1 MTASSSNR
9 PAHDPTKLE
18 EEIVLVM
25 QGGGSL
31 GAYECGVFKSLVK
44 HEIRFDIVAGTSIG
58 AVNAAIIASN
68 DDVQILEDFWLD
80 LAETLTPSF
89 LPDSIRSV
97 LSSAYSAAYG
107 NPKAFLPK
115 WWLMPRDWYSF
126 TNNRSYLY
134 EIEPLKKT
142 LTKYVNF
149 ARLAS
154 GSGNGAPRLIL
165 TCTDVQKGD
174 PVVFDSERTNIDVE
188 HLAAC
193 AGFPFYGIAWTYKDG
208 RYLWDGSLLSN
219 TPLREVINASPRR
232 DKIVYIINL
241 FPHVQ
246 EELPRDVSEAW
257 HRARDILYIDKTDQ
271 NVRMS
276 RMMTRHLRLLRE
288 MHDVLRRGRFD
299 DSLKTRLQQIQQEY
313 HKLCHERGA
322 AMKDI
327 TRIERKEESQFI
339 FEDADFSLPTIRKL
353 IKQGEQ
359 EADAVL
365 AKKSYS
371 DEKELRAKEPEPD
384 K

>member
-1 MTASSSNR
+1 MTASSSSR
-9 PAHDPTKLE
+9 PARDLAKLE
-18 EEIVLVM
+18 DETVLVM

-31 GAYECGVFKSLVK
+31 GAYECGVYKSLVK

-68 DDVQILEDFWLD
+68 DDVQVLEDFWLD
-80 LAETLTPSF
+80 LAETFTPSF
-89 LPDSIRSV
+89 LPDSVRSIM
-97 LSSAYSAAYG
+97 SSMYSAVYG

-115 WWLMPRDWYSF
+115 WWFMPRDGYPF
-126 TNNRSYLY
+126 PYNMPHLY

-149 ARLAS
+149 ARLTP

-165 TCTDVQKGD
+165 TCTDVQKGE
-174 PVVFDSERTNIDVE
+174 PVIFDSEHTNIDVE

-193 AGFPFYGIAWTYKDG
+193 AGFPFYGIAWTHKDG

-232 DKIVYIINL
+232 DKIVYIVNL

-246 EELPRDVSEAW
+246 EELPRNISEAW

-271 NVRMS
+271 NARMS

-288 MHDVLRRGRFD
+288 MNDVLRRGRFD
-299 DSLKTRLQQIQQEY
+299 DSLKKRLQQIQQEY

-322 AMKDI
+322 LIKHM
-327 TRIERKEESQFI
+327 TRIERKEESQFL
-339 FEDADFSLPTIRKL
+339 FEDADFSLATTRKL

-365 AKKSYS
+365 AKKAGS
-371 DEKELRAKEPEPD
+371 EENELRAKEPR

>member
-1 MTASSSNR
+1 MTASSSSR
-9 PAHDPTKLE
+9 PARDLAKLE
-18 EEIVLVM
+18 DETVLVM

-31 GAYECGVFKSLVK
+31 GAYECGVYKSLVK

-68 DDVQILEDFWLD
+68 DDAQILEDFWLD
-80 LAETLTPSF
+80 LAETVTPSF
-89 LPDSIRSV
+89 LPDSVRSIM
-97 LSSAYSAAYG
+97 SSMYSAVYG

-115 WWLMPRDWYSF
+115 WWFMPRDGYPF
-126 TNNRSYLY
+126 PYNLPHLY

-149 ARLAS
+149 ARLTP
-154 GSGNGAPRLIL
+154 GSGNGTPRLIL
-165 TCTDVQKGD
+165 TCTDVQKGE
-174 PVVFDSERTNIDVE
+174 PVVFDSQHTNIDVE

-193 AGFPFYGIAWTYKDG
+193 AGFPFYGIAWTHKDG

-232 DKIVYIINL
+232 DKIVYIVNL

-246 EELPRDVSEAW
+246 EELPRNVSEAW

-271 NVRMS
+271 NAKMS

-288 MHDVLRRGRFD
+288 MNDVLRRGRFD
-299 DSLKTRLQQIQQEY
+299 DSLKKRLQQIQQEY

-322 AMKDI
+322 LIKHM
-327 TRIERKEESQFI
+327 TRIERKEESQFL
-339 FEDADFSLPTIRKL
+339 FEDADFSLATTRKL

-365 AKKSYS
+365 AKKSHS
-371 DEKELRAKEPEPD
+371 DEKELGTKEPH

>member
-1 MTASSSNR
+1 LTASSSSR
-9 PAHDPTKLE
+9 PARDLAKLE
-18 EEIVLVM
+18 DETVLVM

-31 GAYECGVFKSLVK
+31 GAYECGVYKSLVK

-80 LAETLTPSF
+80 LAETFTPSF
-89 LPDSIRSV
+89 LPDSVRSV
-97 LSSAYSAAYG
+97 MSSMYSAVYG

-115 WWLMPRDWYSF
+115 WWFMPRDGYPF
-126 TNNRSYLY
+126 PYNMPHIY

-149 ARLAS
+149 ARLTQ

-165 TCTDVQKGD
+165 TCTDVQKGE
-174 PVVFDSERTNIDVE
+174 PVIFDSQHTNIDVE

-193 AGFPFYGIAWTYKDG
+193 AGFPFYGIAWTHKDG

-246 EELPRDVSEAW
+246 EELPRNISEAW

-271 NVRMS
+271 NARMS

-288 MHDVLRRGRFD
+288 MNDVLRRGRFD
-299 DSLKTRLQQIQQEY
+299 DSLKKRLQQIQQEY

-322 AMKDI
+322 LIKDM
-327 TRIERKEESQFI
+327 TRIERKEESQFL
-339 FEDADFSLPTIRKL
+339 FEDADFSLATTRKL

-371 DEKELRAKEPEPD
+371 DEKELGAKEPH